1 MKLINNMYARAT
13 GLALGVVATSSQ
25 AAIDVTAATTALGD
39 GVAAVTAIGGAILAV
54 WGVKK
59 VFSMVHGG

>member
-1 MKLINNMYARAT
+1 MKLINNMYARAI
-13 GLALGVVATSSQ
+13 GVALAMTAGASQ
-25 AAIDVTAATTALGD
+25 AAIDVSAATTALGD